1 MKITKYI
8 ITFGIISMFF
18 SSCMMG
24 PDFQKPDIEVADS
37 YLGEHMEADTLNLRW
52 WELFG
57 NEVLD
62 TMVVH
67 ALVYNRDVQMA
78 AKRIEQARAY
88 HGMTK
93 ADMWP
98 SLTIQAGAGRGN
110 YIGGGT
116 KMADANNSF
125 YVTPALSWELDFW
138 GKYRS
143 LSAAALSEMIASE
156 FGMRSMQISLI
167 SEVSGAYFE
176 LLDYQN
182 RLEISR
188 KTVEA
193 RLKSLKIIQLRFDN
207 GIIPE
212 IDLNQAEAQWAIAAA
227 AVPSYERAVAQTS
240 YILSILLGENP
251 QSFELVD
258 NNYLISNPVIPAGIP
273 SDLIERRP
281 DISQA
286 EAQLRAQNAQIGAA
300 IAARFPSFSIT
311 GIVGGASTDLASF
324 TTGGLAWSAGA
335 SLLGPIFEFGKN
347 KRRVEVERK
356 KAEEL
361 VLNYENTILYAF
373 KDVED
378 ALIRVQ
384 TLKIELEAR
393 KIYFNAIDNAAKLSA
408 LRYDK
413 GVASYLEVLDS
424 ERSAFNAE
432 LELSEI
438 EQNLLNSYVGLY
450 KALGGGW
457 LSSEEEEQA
466 QQEQETQPQK

>member
-1 MKITKYI
+1 MKNIKYI
-8 ITFGIISMFF
+8 IAFGIITVFF

-24 PDFQKPDIEVADS
+24 PEFQKTEVEVADS
-37 YLGEHMEADTLNLRW
+37 YLGEHIAGDTINLRW

-116 KMADANNSF
+116 KMDIASNSF

-167 SEVSGAYFE
+167 SEVSSTYFE
-176 LLDYQN
+176 LLDFQK
-182 RLEISR
+182 RLEISK

-212 IDLNQAEAQWAIAAA
+212 IDLNQAEAQWAIASAA
-227 AVPSYERAVAQTS
+227 IPSYERALAQTS

-251 QSFELVD
+251 QRFELVEKET
-258 NNYLISNPVIPAGIP
+258 LVTEPVIPAGIP
-273 SDLIERRP
+273 SKLIERRP

-361 VLNYENTILYAF
+361 VLNYEQTILYAF

-378 ALIRVQ
+378 ALTSVK
-384 TLKIELEAR
+384 TLKEELEAR
-393 KIYFNAIDNAAKLSA
+393 KIYFEALDNAAHLSA

-413 GVASYLEVLDS
+413 GVTSYLEVLET
-424 ERSAFNAE
+424 ERSAFEAE
-432 LELSEI
+432 LRLSQT
-438 EQNLLNSYVGLY
+438 EQKLQNSYVGLY

-457 LSSEEEEQA
+457 LSAEEEEQA
-466 QQEQETQPQK
+466 QQEQEAQ